1 MGNISEN
8 LIVGWIK
15 SDELPHIN
23 DHDIDQLEE
32 YNTTGDKLLG
42 YPNWVQGYKKYN
54 CKICDETMKFIF
66 QLTSN
71 GELDWRHGWCLYLY
85 SSMSKTS

>member
-42 YPNWVQGYKKYN
+42 YQIGYKDIRN
-54 CKICDETMKFIF
+54 ITVKICDETMKFIF

-71 GELDWRHGWCLYLY
+71 GELISLLETWVVFIFI
-85 SSMSKTS
+85 